1 MTKSRTLLAAAFAT
15 LALGAGTAFAGSEQY
30 PSGPV
35 LLTYS
40 AEAVGGIGVVAH
52 SVPAGNA
59 AQLSALLRDWDRAG
73 FSAPS
78 QLG

>member
-15 LALGAGTAFAGSEQY
+15 LALGTGTAFAGSEQY
-30 PSGPV
+30 PSGPA

-40 AEAVGGIGVVAH
+40 AEVAGGTGVVAR
-52 SVPAGNA
+52 SVPDGST

-78 QLG
+78 KLG